1 MLCAFQFVLGRALC
15 ARQVSFRELGLG
27 EGGRFPGLCKGD
39 VADDLLE
46 ELGSL
51 EAHNVQE
58 PAVQLDPIVDCSA
71 LLEELGSLEA
81 HNEQNPAFL
90 QTSEGPGGR

>member
-27 EGGRFPGLCKGD
+27 
-39 VADDLLE
+39 ADDLLE
-46 ELGSL
+46 ELGAL